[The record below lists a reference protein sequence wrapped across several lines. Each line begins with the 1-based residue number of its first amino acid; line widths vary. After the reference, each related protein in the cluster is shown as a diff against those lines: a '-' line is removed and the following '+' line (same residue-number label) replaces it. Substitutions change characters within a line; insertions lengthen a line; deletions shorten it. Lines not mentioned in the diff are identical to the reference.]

1 MLESDVFFSETK
13 RFPFFSIL
21 FPQFLKRMT
30 DHYLKTFFLL
40 SLKRIHLKKPPSF
53 SDSEADLFCCY
64 FSFWGWCDW
73 GFGYLFETNGAQRR
87 GKRNWENGQL
97 FFAICCDRNAHI
109 ALSYSHNVSVQ
120 MMLIGTVGWLLLI
133 FPQGRISFP
142 SPKRRLLWCPRCLS
156 WPS

>member
-1 MLESDVFFSETK
+1 MFQVLWEMLAQTCLSACVDPFSDVGKRRVLFETK

-64 FSFWGWCDW
+64 FSF
-73 GFGYLFETNGAQRR
+73 
-87 GKRNWENGQL
+87 
-97 FFAICCDRNAHI
+97 
-109 ALSYSHNVSVQ
+109 
-120 MMLIGTVGWLLLI
+120 
-133 FPQGRISFP
+133 
-142 SPKRRLLWCPRCLS
+142 
-156 WPS
+156 